1 MPNKSGVRQAGQ
13 QSGMPRINKGEQ
25 MNKLRQFTSDF
36 AGGFA
41 QSGFEHA
48 TGQKVNTRP
57 SAGSTAGGLVGNY
70 VFGKMQQSQPRIHY
84 PQPNQYPA
92 FNSGNSQNNK

>member
-1 MPNKSGVRQAGQ
+1 
-13 QSGMPRINKGEQ
+13 
-25 MNKLRQFTSDF
+25 MNKLRKLTTDF

-57 SAGSTAGGLVGNY
+57 SVGGTAGGLFGDY

-84 PQPNQYPA
+84 PRPNQYPA